1 MSDAVPVVKLN
12 GAHNEF
18 VLVDERLTPLADAHE
33 FARRMCDPVAGLG
46 ADGLLLVLPSD
57 WADARMRVINADG
70 SEPEMCG
77 NGVRCFARYLYEHDA
92 LSTAVVETV
101 AGPIQTQVLAQE
113 PEFQV
118 SVELNAPRLGA
129 EHEAA
134 GFRAIPVDVGNPH
147 VVIFVDDLAT
157 IDVARLGPLIERDPQ
172 YPNGTNVH
180 FARVTGPASLSV
192 VHWERGAGATQ
203 ACGTGAVACAAA
215 AIATRGLRSPVELTV
230 PGGVLSVAW
239 EAPNRAVMIGNAV
252 KEFET
257 TVPMRGSPIPT

>member
-1 MSDAVPVVKLN
+1 MNEMVPVVKLN

-18 VLVDERLTPLADAHE
+18 VLVDERVSPLADPHE
-33 FARRMCDPVAGLG
+33 FARRMCDKTAGLG
-46 ADGLLLVLPSD
+46 ADGLLLVLGSD

-77 NGVRCFARYLYEHDA
+77 NGVRCFARYLDEHDGR
-92 LSTAVVETV
+92 SSAVIETV
-101 AGPIQTQVLAQE
+101 AGPIQTQVLSRE

-129 EHEAA
+129 EHDVA

-147 VVIFVDDLAT
+147 VVIFTDDVKAIDIAT
-157 IDVARLGPLIERDPQ
+157 LGPRIERDAR

-180 FARVTGPASLSV
+180 FAQVTGPASLAV

-239 EAPNRAVMIGNAV
+239 EAPNRAVMTGNAV

>member
-1 MSDAVPVVKLN
+1 MSDTVPVVKLN

-18 VLVDERLTPLADAHE
+18 VLVDARVTPLPDPHE
-33 FARRMCDPVAGLG
+33 FARRMCDKGAGLG
-46 ADGLLLVLPSD
+46 ADGLLLVLGSD

-77 NGVRCFARYLYEHDA
+77 NGVRCFARYLDEHDGR
-92 LSTAVVETV
+92 SSAVIETV
-101 AGPIQTQVLAQE
+101 AGPIQTKVLGRE
-113 PEFQV
+113 PEYQV
-118 SVELNAPRLGA
+118 SVELNVPQLEA
-129 EHEAA
+129 EHEVA

-147 VVIFVDDLAT
+147 VVIFTDDVNA
-157 IDVARLGPLIERDPQ
+157 IDIAALGPRIERDAR
-172 YPNGTNVH
+172 YPNGVNVH
-180 FARVTGPASLSV
+180 FAQVTGPASLSV

-239 EAPNRAVMIGNAV
+239 EPPKRAVMTGNAV

-257 TVPMRGSPIPT
+257 TVPLRGSPIRT